1 MDDLRAWL
9 DSHGLVQ
16 HFQLLVDNDIDM
28 AVLRLL
34 DDRDLQELGLSL
46 GHRRRLLKGVADMVA
61 AESRETPQP
70 QHPPQPVS
78 ETPRPAGSA
87 GLAAD
92 PMLAGERRQ
101 LTVLFCDM
109 VGFTAL
115 ASRVDPEVLQ
125 GVIRRYE
132 SACAEAIRRYEGH
145 VFQLLGDG
153 VVAFFGYP
161 QAHEDEAER
170 AIRAA
175 LDMVQ
180 ACARIELPGA
190 AQTNQPVQVRVGIA
204 TGVVV
209 VLPDNGGAVG
219 DTMNLAARLQGMAQP
234 GSVVTSP
241 HVRRFAG
248 AAVGFESLGEHVL
261 KGIEEPMTVWRV
273 TGLRHQDSRFQAMRM
288 ANMLPLVGRRAER
301 ALMQERWRQARA
313 GRGQVVVISGE
324 AGIGKS
330 RLARVMIDEQPDHA
344 GGWAVTLQ
352 CSPFHLHSPLYPVA
366 EYLRQRILAD
376 GGGREGHEGP
386 QAEARWSAL
395 EAYVAGTRLPAAETV
410 PLLAELVGVPP
421 PAALPPST
429 LSPER
434 ARVLMRQTLLDLL
447 LDRASTGPG
456 TLLLEDL
463 HWADPSTLD
472 LVTFL
477 VERVCEVPV
486 LLVLTHRPEFTQTLP
501 KQLHVSP
508 LLLRRLSPD
517 ESAELVRLSCRDAA
531 LPPELLRRVAE
542 KTDGVPLYIEEFS
555 QAVVASRQATMA
567 AAAAQVVIPS
577 SLRDSLF
584 ARLDL
589 LGPAKGVA
597 QLAAMLGREFQGE
610 VLAAV
615 WPGDTDRLAHGLERL
630 IEAGFLQR
638 VGGASRRRYVFK
650 HALIQDAA
658 YESMLRSDRVTHHR
672 RIAQTLEAQFPDMLV
687 EQPEVVAHHFAAGQV
702 WDKAGGLW
710 LAAGA
715 LALRRNAHVESVAHL
730 RSALGALGDM
740 PDGPARALLELDVQ
754 ITLGT
759 ALVAAKGY
767 ASDDVAVAWHRAQAL
782 CLTVGEVPQRIPALF
797 GLWMFNCVGA
807 HHEDANALAMEIIQ
821 RAEALGSD
829 DLLIEG
835 HLAQGI
841 SNFFLGRFDAAL
853 HDFALVDQLYDPAR
867 HGGHCFQFG
876 QDPAVIALIYEGW
889 IYWLQGDFARAVDAI
904 ARGVACA
911 RALEH
916 PFTLSFALCFEAW
929 HRIYCREAALGLE
942 LGEQA
947 GQLCLREDIP
957 VFLAHALVLQGWGR
971 CELGEAGGAA
981 QLQAALDTFRATGS
995 RCFLPH
1001 WTSFQ
1006 ASHLASQG
1014 DTATAR
1020 TLMDGALAAVAAT
1033 GERWAEPEVLRLDA
1047 LLQQRQGAAAS
1058 VVEAGLRQSLQ
1069 CAHDLGA
1076 RAWALRTSLSLAEHL
1091 AAQGQAAEGIALL
1104 RQAVGALPAS
1114 LGAMPSRDVADAARL
1129 LGTLSV

>member
-9 DSHGLVQ
+9 DSQGLAQ
-16 HFQLLVDNDIDM
+16 HHQLLVDNDVDM

-46 GHRRRLLKGVADMVA
+46 GHRRRLLKGVADLVA
-61 AESRETPQP
+61 AEARAAQAPAPAPVPEA
-70 QHPPQPVS
+70 PP
-78 ETPRPAGSA
+78 PAA
-87 GLAAD
+87 RAEPAAD

-109 VGFTAL
+109 VGFTEL
-115 ASRVDPEVLQ
+115 ANRVDPEVLQ

-132 SACAEAIRRYEGH
+132 AACAEAIHRYQGH

-170 AIRAA
+170 AVRAG

-180 ACARIELPGA
+180 ACGQIELPAGGRM
-190 AQTNQPVQVRVGIA
+190 QVRVGIA

-209 VLPDNGGAVG
+209 VLPDDGGAVG
-219 DTMNLAARLQGMAQP
+219 DTMNLAARLQAMAEP
-234 GSVVTSP
+234 GTVAVSAR
-241 HVRRFAG
+241 VRRFAG
-248 AAVGFESLGEHVL
+248 AAVVFDSLGEHVL
-261 KGIEEPMTVWRV
+261 KGIAQPMTVWRV
-273 TGLRHQDSRFQAMRM
+273 TGLRHLDSRFQATRL

-301 ALMQERWRQARA
+301 ALMHDRWRQARA
-313 GRGQVVVISGE
+313 GRGQVVVIAGE

-330 RLARVMIDEQPDHA
+330 RMARVTLDDPAAEP
-344 GGWAVTLQ
+344 GGWVVTLQ

-376 GGGREGHEGP
+376 GGALA
-386 QAEARWSAL
+386 AEARWGAV
-395 EAYVAGTRLPAAETV
+395 EAFVAGTRMPPADTV
-410 PLLAELVGVPP
+410 PLLAELMGVPP
-421 PAALPPST
+421 PAGQPPST

-434 ARVLMRQTLLDLL
+434 ARLLMRQTLLDLL
-447 LDRASTGPG
+447 LDRARDEPG
-456 TLLLEDL
+456 TVLLEDL

-472 LVTFL
+472 LVGFL

-501 KQLHVSP
+501 RQLHVSP
-508 LLLRRLSPD
+508 LNLRRLSAE

-531 LPPELLRRVAE
+531 LPPELMSRVAE

-555 QAVVASRQATMA
+555 QAALASRQASMA
-567 AAAAQVVIPS
+567 AAAAQVVIPA

-589 LGPAKGVA
+589 LGQAKGVA
-597 QLAAMLGREFQGE
+597 QLAAMLGREFHGE

-615 WPGDTDRLAHGLERL
+615 WPGDAERLQQGLDRL

-638 VGGASRRRYVFK
+638 AGGGAARRRYVFK

-658 YESMLRSDRVTHHR
+658 YESMLRSDRAGHHR
-672 RIAQTLEAQFPDMLV
+672 RIAQTLEAQFPDLLV

-702 WDKAGGLW
+702 WDKAGSLW

-730 RSALGALGDM
+730 RSALAALGDM

-767 ASDDVAVAWHRAQAL
+767 ASDDVAVAWHRAHAL
-782 CLTVGEVPQRIPALF
+782 CQTVGEVPQRIPALF

-807 HHEDANALAMEIIQ
+807 RHETANALAVEIIQ

-853 HDFALVDQLYDPAR
+853 HDFALVDERYDAAR

-889 IYWLQGDFARAVDAI
+889 IFWLQGDFARAVDAI

-911 RALEH
+911 QALEH

-929 HRIYCREAALGLE
+929 HRIFCREADPGLALGRQLAE
-942 LGEQA
+942 L
-947 GQLCLREDIP
+947 CSREDIP
-957 VFLAHALVLQGWGR
+957 VFLAHALVVQGWAR
-971 CELGEAGGAA
+971 CALGEPEGAA
-981 QLQAALDTFRATGS
+981 RLQAALGAFRATGS

-1006 ASHLASQG
+1006 ADHLAGQG
-1014 DTATAR
+1014 DLVAAR
-1020 TLMDGALAAVAAT
+1020 AILGDALAAVSAT

-1047 LLQQRQGAAAS
+1047 LLQQRLGASAAA
-1058 VVEAGLRQSLQ
+1058 VEAGLRQSLD
-1069 CAHDLGA
+1069 CAHALGA
-1076 RAWALRTSLSLAEHL
+1076 RAWALRTSMSLAEHL
-1091 AAQGQAAEGIALL
+1091 AGRGRAAEGAALL
-1104 RQAVGALPAS
+1104 RQALSALPTS
-1114 LGAMPSRDVADAARL
+1114 LGAMPGRDVADAARL
-1129 LGTLSV
+1129 LGALSV